1 PLLPL
6 RSFPTRR
13 SSDLTPKPLLACVMA
28 VTAKQTKFLKQVPGV
43 VLSQEL
49 EQHLAYEI
57 QANPIQAKKRSVQRL
72 ALHIVGLKIMGFAG
86 VHLSGVHNRQ
96 ALLELEQALTHWQQR
111 MNNQQDWQEAW
122 EQMWLDTTGNNV

>member
-96 ALLELEQALTHWQQR
+96 ALRSEERRVGKEWRSRWCRTP
-111 MNNQQDWQEAW
+111 
-122 EQMWLDTTGNNV
+122 